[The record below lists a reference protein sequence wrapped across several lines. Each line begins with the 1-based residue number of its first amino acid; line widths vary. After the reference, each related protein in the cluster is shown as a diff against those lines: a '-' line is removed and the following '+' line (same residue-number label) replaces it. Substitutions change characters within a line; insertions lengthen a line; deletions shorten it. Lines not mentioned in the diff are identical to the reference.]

1 MQRRYHA
8 PSLGEGN
15 SSGEKKQRRLTNHES
30 HGFDVVSR
38 YFTIAQLQSFFF
50 KYSLYSLNMFAFTF
64 SFSFQLYVDLFA
76 EGVNGLGQS
85 TCGRQNFKMTPK
97 FPASWYKCPV

>member
-1 MQRRYHA
+1 
-8 PSLGEGN
+8 
-15 SSGEKKQRRLTNHES
+15 
-30 HGFDVVSR
+30 
-38 YFTIAQLQSFFF
+38 
-50 KYSLYSLNMFAFTF
+50 MFAFTF
-64 SFSFQLYVDLFA
+64 SFNFQLYVDLFA